1 MVYKIRSRYV
11 GIQRIALIYVLGR
24 QNTVEMVGG
33 LSHLGVYFWYITI
46 TIHMEV
52 CAKCGASLMRS
63 YERR

>member
-1 MVYKIRSRYV
+1 MSV
-11 GIQRIALIYVLGR
+11 IQRIALIYVLGR

-52 CAKCGASLMRS
+52 CAKCGASLIRS
-63 YERR
+63 F